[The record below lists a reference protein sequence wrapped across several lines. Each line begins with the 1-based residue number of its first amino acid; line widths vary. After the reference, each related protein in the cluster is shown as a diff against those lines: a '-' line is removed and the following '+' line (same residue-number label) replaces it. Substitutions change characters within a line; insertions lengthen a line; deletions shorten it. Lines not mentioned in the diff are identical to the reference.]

1 MSTLSR
7 ERERERDRE
16 RERENEREIVCTTN
30 VCLDYLPKSS
40 FSPEPALQKRE
51 ICSGTNTYL
60 C

>member
-7 ERERERDRE
+7 ERERER
-16 RERENEREIVCTTN
+16 EREIVCTTN